1 MVVQNTALYY
11 KLKFEIRDEI
21 QGLPDSVKIDPKQ
34 IVQQVCK
41 TLIFIIDNTI
51 QEWSLKE

>member
-34 IVQQVCK
+34 ISYNKCAK
-41 TLIFIIDNTI
+41 H
-51 QEWSLKE
+51 